1 MANFKVVISDPK
13 TGKTFQKE
21 LEEEK
26 ANIFIGK
33 KIGDLVDA
41 MPLEMEGYKI
51 KITGGTDKDGFPMA
65 PFIPGGVRK
74 AVILT
79 KGFGFHPE
87 KKGLRKKKLLRG
99 NIITQEIVQI
109 NTMVTEYGTKPF
121 EEFMPKKE

>member
-1 MANFKVVISDPK
+1 MVNFKVVISDPK

-26 ANIFIGK
+26 SNIFIGK
-33 KIGDLVDA
+33 RIGDIVDA
-41 MPLEMEGYKI
+41 TPLEMEGYKL
-51 KITGGTDKDGFPMA
+51 KITGGSDKDGFPMA

-79 KGFGFHPE
+79 KGFGFHPK

-99 NIITQEIVQI
+99 NTITHEIVQI
-109 NTMVTEYGTKPF
+109 NTVVYEYGAKPF
-121 EEFMPKKE
+121 EEYMPKKE